1 MTLNAIGFLAL
12 GCIILYGGLITTI
25 AIAVKSD
32 KKDGFIMKPIQ
43 RMKYR
48 PMLMS
53 GKDKVRQGKGK

>member
-32 KKDGFIMKPIQ
+32 KKD
-43 RMKYR
+43 
-48 PMLMS
+48 
-53 GKDKVRQGKGK
+53 D